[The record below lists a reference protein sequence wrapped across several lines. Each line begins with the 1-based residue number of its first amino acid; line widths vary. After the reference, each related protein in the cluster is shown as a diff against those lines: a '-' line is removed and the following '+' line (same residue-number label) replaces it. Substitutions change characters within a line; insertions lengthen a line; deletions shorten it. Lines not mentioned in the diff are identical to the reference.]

1 MKSESTRSFDSA
13 IDEAARR
20 LSSIESRGS
29 MASRV
34 VARLGR
40 QRRWNWRVTLVVAS
54 AATAAIILAVRLVD
68 RAVVVPPGPP
78 PVATIAETPAAP
90 ATVPACPEP
99 CRGAPAIT
107 SQPPAVTTTVR
118 RSPGRAASRIE
129 RATAPVES
137 AAEAAWRA
145 RAVQALPEPAPI
157 EGQVSQPEPIDFP
170 LLQLKPLETPPIQLA
185 RLDGG
190 R

>member
-1 MKSESTRSFDSA
+1 MKSESTRSIDSA
-13 IDEAARR
+13 IDEAARH
-20 LSSIESRGS
+20 LSSIESRGY

-40 QRRWNWRVTLVVAS
+40 QRRWNWRATLVVAS

-68 RAVVVPPGPP
+68 RAVVLPPGSP
-78 PVATIAETPAAP
+78 PVIATADASTTPA
-90 ATVPACPEP
+90 V
-99 CRGAPAIT
+99 APAIT
-107 SQPPAVTTTVR
+107 SRPPAVTTTVR
-118 RSPGRAASRIE
+118 RSPGRAARTES
-129 RATAPVES
+129 AAAPVES

-145 RAVQALPEPAPI
+145 RAVQALPEPTPI

-170 LLQLKPLETPPIQLA
+170 LLQLKPLATPPIQLA